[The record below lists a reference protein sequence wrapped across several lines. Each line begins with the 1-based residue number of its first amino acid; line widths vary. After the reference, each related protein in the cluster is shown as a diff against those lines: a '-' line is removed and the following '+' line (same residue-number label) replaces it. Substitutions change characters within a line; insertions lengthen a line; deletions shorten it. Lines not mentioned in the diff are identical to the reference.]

1 MKMFLYKISLL
12 FQSWGVI
19 VCQTVDVPTFEL
31 KKRMV
36 VTRRKLNSRVVAK
49 ENYQRTTHK

>member
-1 MKMFLYKISLL
+1 MFLYKVSLL

-19 VCQTVDVPTFEL
+19 VCQAVDVPTFEL

-36 VTRRKLNSRVVAK
+36 VTKRKLNSHVASR